1 MAERKRERAK
11 TSGTPASI
19 REALKKATTEMLVL
33 FVLRHKSMYTYEMM
47 QEIDR
52 MSTGKITFNTLYQ
65 AIYRLQSF
73 QYIQEEGKVVSED
86 NRVRIYFAITASGV
100 DYLEKLIEEYRS
112 FTGAVDQILVTDE
125 VRRYLDCPKDE
136 QDRLLLSV
144 NKQVIELQV
153 DNPNLDYDGIVEFL
167 GEPESL
173 AASLME
179 RLSPDVIQKF
189 RKRKRHLRMSAIV
202 CIAAIVIVLST
213 VLIYTTS
220 IQLSLT

>member
-100 DYLEKLIEEYRS
+100 DYLKKLIEEYRS
-112 FTGAVDQILVTDE
+112 FTGAVDQILDQENSNTI
-125 VRRYLDCPKDE
+125 R
-136 QDRLLLSV
+136 
-144 NKQVIELQV
+144 I
-153 DNPNLDYDGIVEFL
+153 
-167 GEPESL
+167 GECS
-173 AASLME
+173 
-179 RLSPDVIQKF
+179 
-189 RKRKRHLRMSAIV
+189 
-202 CIAAIVIVLST
+202 
-213 VLIYTTS
+213 
-220 IQLSLT
+220 

>member
-47 QEIDR
+47 QEI
-52 MSTGKITFNTLYQ
+52 LYQ

-112 FTGAVDQILVTDE
+112 FTGAVDQILDQENSNTI
-125 VRRYLDCPKDE
+125 R
-136 QDRLLLSV
+136 
-144 NKQVIELQV
+144 I
-153 DNPNLDYDGIVEFL
+153 
-167 GEPESL
+167 GECS
-173 AASLME
+173 
-179 RLSPDVIQKF
+179 
-189 RKRKRHLRMSAIV
+189 
-202 CIAAIVIVLST
+202 
-213 VLIYTTS
+213 
-220 IQLSLT
+220 